1 MHNRDMYR
9 TIWAELIGQKSMVFL
24 SGPRQSGKTTLAKMI
39 AGSYINSLYFNWD
52 IPDQRKDLIKNPY
65 FFERVRRRDST
76 VPLIIFDEIHKFSDW
91 KNYLK
96 GIYDKFSRDYQ
107 FLVSGSGRLDIY
119 QHGGDS
125 LAGRYLLFHL
135 WPFTLAELTDK
146 RTTIREFVDNPLR
159 TTSNDNAAA
168 LWKRLSIVSGFPEP
182 YLTNRVQSYN
192 RWSTNYSR
200 QLIREDIRDL
210 SGVKS
215 VYEMETL
222 YHLIPEKIGSSLSI
236 PSLARD
242 LKVAYNTVNSWLKL
256 FERFYLSFSIT
267 PWTSK
272 IARAIQKE
280 KKVYLWDTPR
290 ISNEACRLEN
300 MVGLE
305 LYRAVT
311 LWNDMGYGRFSLH
324 FIRDKEKREVDFLVA
339 NGRKPFFL
347 VETKL
352 AQTSPSEN
360 LIRFQ
365 QILDIP
371 AIQLVNSGKSYELIK
386 QGNNKVLI
394 APAYMWLPLL
404 V

>member
-1 MHNRDMYR
+1 MYR

-24 SGPRQSGKTTLAKMI
+24 SGPRQSGKTTLARMI

-96 GIYDKFSRDYQ
+96 GIYDKFSQDYQ

-135 WPFTLAELTDK
+135 WPFTLAELTGK
-146 RTTIREFVDNPLR
+146 RTTIREFLDNPLM
-159 TTSNDNAAA
+159 TTSNDRAAT
-168 LWKRLSIVSGFPEP
+168 LWKRLSIVSGFPDP
-182 YLTNRVQSYN
+182 YLTNSIESYN

-215 VYEMETL
+215 IYEMETL
-222 YHLIPEKIGSSLSI
+222 YHLIPEKIGSPLSI

-242 LKVAYNTVNSWLKL
+242 LKVAYNTVDSWLKL
-256 FERFYLSFSIT
+256 FERFYLSFSIA

-272 IARAIQKE
+272 ITRAIQKE
-280 KKVYLWDTPR
+280 KKIYLWDAPR
-290 ISNEACRLEN
+290 ISNEAYRFEN

-305 LYRAVT
+305 LYRAVS

-352 AQTSPSEN
+352 AQTSLSEN

-371 AIQLVNSGKSYELIK
+371 AIQLVNSGESYQLIK
-386 QGNNKVLI
+386 RGNNKVLI
-394 APAYMWLPLL
+394 APACRWLPLL
-404 V
+404 P

>member
-1 MHNRDMYR
+1 MYR

-24 SGPRQSGKTTLAKMI
+24 SGPRQSGKTTLARMI
-39 AGSYINSLYFNWD
+39 AGSYTNSLYFNWD

-76 VPLIIFDEIHKFSDW
+76 VPLIIFDELHKFSDW

-96 GIYDKFSRDYQ
+96 GIYDKFSQDYQ

-146 RTTIREFVDNPLR
+146 RTTIQEFLDNPLR
-159 TTSNDNAAA
+159 TTSNDRAAA

-182 YLTNRVQSYN
+182 YLANSVRSYN

-215 VYEMETL
+215 IYEMETL
-222 YHLIPEKIGSSLSI
+222 YHLIPEKIGSPLSI

-242 LKVAYNTVNSWLKL
+242 LKVAYNTVDSWLKL
-256 FERFYLSFSIT
+256 FERFYLSFSIA

-272 IARAIQKE
+272 ITRAIQKE

-290 ISNEACRLEN
+290 ISNEASRFEN

-305 LYRAVT
+305 LYRAVA

-371 AIQLVNSGKSYELIK
+371 AIQLVNSGESYQLIK

-404 V
+404 A

>member
-9 TIWAELIGQKSMVFL
+9 AIWAELIGQKSMVFL

-39 AGSYINSLYFNWD
+39 AGRYINSLYFNWD

-146 RTTIREFVDNPLR
+146 RTTMQEFLENPLR
-159 TTSNDNAAA
+159 TTSNDRAAA
-168 LWKRLSIVSGFPEP
+168 LWKRLSIVSGFPDP
-182 YLTNRVQSYN
+182 YLTNSVQSYN

-215 VYEMETL
+215 IYEMETL
-222 YHLIPEKIGSSLSI
+222 YHLIPEKIGSPLSI

-242 LKVAYNTVNSWLKL
+242 LKVAYNTVDSWLKL
-256 FERFYLSFSIT
+256 FERFYLSFSIA

-272 IARAIQKE
+272 ITRAIQKE
-280 KKVYLWDTPR
+280 KKVYLWDSPR
-290 ISNEACRLEN
+290 ISNEAYRFEN

-305 LYRAVT
+305 LYRAVA

-352 AQTSPSEN
+352 AQTSLSEN

-371 AIQLVNSGKSYELIK
+371 AIQLVNSGESYQLIK
-386 QGNNKVLI
+386 QGTNKLLI
-394 APAYMWLPLL
+394 APAPMWLPLL
-404 V
+404 P